1 MDWQPKNSDLAGVLR
16 RERRDDLTGLLSM
29 MDFMERADRE
39 IARGPAT
46 FLYFN
51 VENFRLMNQEY
62 GFQAG
67 NQLLV
72 RIAEALL
79 ETFGPVPMARLN
91 DDRFIV
97 MTRSTGLEE
106 HIQAVVETVDQ
117 VEARMSLAVKVG
129 IYEPPPEVQDV
140 ALIMDRAKLACDSIK
155 GIYDKR
161 CAHFTKGLE
170 TQRSLRTYIVT
181 NFYRALEEGWI
192 EVWYQP
198 EIRAATRE
206 VCGFEALARWRDPE
220 RGIISPGDFIPVLER
235 AHLIDRLD
243 LYVIQRVCSDQQK
256 SKERPGWKSSHISV
270 NLSRVDF
277 QLSNMLEEIQ
287 SICRAYD
294 VPEGYLHIEITE
306 SALNDNDEFLRH
318 EIQRFHDAG
327 FELWMDDFGSGY
339 SSLNNLKDFQFDLLK
354 IDMGFLR
361 DFDTKPQARVILE
374 AIVDMAKK
382 LGIHTLCEGV
392 ETEEQ
397 YKFLKDI
404 GCEVLQGYLFSPPV
418 PYSDEHTGEVSGSK
432 ENRLVIEGTEAED
445 YFRTIGSF
453 NVLDAD
459 PLRFSKDSWGLAIAI
474 LECRDDGSCRY
485 LYAND
490 RVREMARFVGF
501 RNLDEAI
508 RDRRHR
514 DDLMQPER
522 RFWNLVERAL
532 QSGKPESMENFI
544 NGRAY
549 SVRMVRIARD
559 EPRPA
564 ALHGRRHAPHA
575 PDLHARRP
583 LFRGRHGRKPRRRRL
598 AAARP
603 RHRPVHGRR
612 TPPLRRHVHRRQRP
626 RKLPLLLRHDD
637 RRRALPRR
645 PQRTRHRRLPRLRRA
660 HGNRRTPDVH
670 PHPLPPRRQA
680 LRPLLHAKNRQPRQ
694 RKVDE
699 RVLKTCSIVLRR
711 ACFYVRKRLRSY
723 DRKSSQGTE
732 PFLYIQP
739 PSLRG
744 DGPRERRG
752 E

>member
-1 MDWQPKNSDLAGVLR
+1 MDWQSRAADLAGVLR
-16 RERRDDLTGLLSM
+16 RERRDELTGLLAM
-29 MDFMERADRE
+29 MDFMARADRE

-117 VEARMSLAVKVG
+117 IEARMSLAVKVG
-129 IYEPPPEVQDV
+129 IYDPPPDVTDV

-256 SKERPGWKSSHISV
+256 GKERPGWKSPHISV

-354 IDMGFLR
+354 IDMEFLR

-397 YKFLKDI
+397 YAFLRSI
-404 GCEVLQGYLFSPPV
+404 GCEVLQGYLFSPPL
-418 PYSDEHTGEVSGSK
+418 PFSEEHTGEIAATKGM
-432 ENRLVIEGTEAED
+432 LLPIEDTTASD
-445 YFRTIGSF
+445 YFHTIGTF

-459 PLRFSKDSWGLAIAI
+459 PLLGPGKGKDNHFGLAI
-474 LECRDDGSCRY
+474 LECQRDGTYRH
-485 LYAND
+485 LYYNEPII
-490 RVREMARFVGF
+490 EMARIVGF
-501 RNLDEAI
+501 
-508 RDRRHR
+508 
-514 DDLMQPER
+514 QSPEDSLTSR
-522 RFWNLVERAL
+522 FSEDQKPPEKRFWDLIDRTL
-532 QSGKPESMENFI
+532 QSDKIESMENFI

-549 SVRMVRIARD
+549 SIRMVVIARD
-559 EPRPA
+559 PA
-564 ALHGRRHAPHA
+564 RGVTALAYQII
-575 PDLHARRP
+575 DLSDW
-583 LFRGRHGRKPRRRRL
+583 G
-598 AAARP
+598 
-603 RHRPVHGRR
+603 
-612 TPPLRRHVHRRQRP
+612 
-626 RKLPLLLRHDD
+626 LRHQQRFMDIAIRHMLQIYTRVDLYSEDGTAENLVVDASQQRVMDLVPFTDEGLNRYADLYIDD
-637 RRRALPRR
+637 SERENFLAFYDMDTVEARSSA
-645 PQRTRHRRLPRLRRA
+645 A
-660 HGNRRTPDVH
+660 HNDHISAVFLVH
-670 PHPLPPRRQA
+670 DELA
-680 LRPLLHAKNRQPRQ
+680 LRPEPQMFTLIPFCLEGKRYALSC
-694 RKVDE
+694 V
-699 RVLKTCSIVLRR
+699 RR
-711 ACFYVRKRLRSY
+711 IDNF
-723 DRKSSQGTE
+723 D
-732 PFLYIQP
+732 
-739 PSLRG
+739 
-744 DGPRERRG
+744 RERSTEG
-752 E
+752 F

>member
-1 MDWQPKNSDLAGVLR
+1 MDWQPKNADLAGVLR
-16 RERRDDLTGLLSM
+16 RERRDDLTGLRSM

-117 VEARMSLAVKVG
+117 IEARMSLAVKVG
-129 IYEPPPEVQDV
+129 IYDPPPDVTDV

-256 SKERPGWKSSHISV
+256 GKERPGWKSSHISV

-404 GCEVLQGYLFSPPV
+404 GCEILQGYLFSPPV

-459 PLRFSKDSWGLAIAI
+459 PLRFSKDSWGLA
-474 LECRDDGSCRY
+474 L
-485 LYAND
+485 
-490 RVREMARFVGF
+490 
-501 RNLDEAI
+501 
-508 RDRRHR
+508 
-514 DDLMQPER
+514 
-522 RFWNLVERAL
+522 W
-532 QSGKPESMENFI
+532 
-544 NGRAY
+544 
-549 SVRMVRIARD
+549 
-559 EPRPA
+559 
-564 ALHGRRHAPHA
+564 
-575 PDLHARRP
+575 
-583 LFRGRHGRKPRRRRL
+583 RKPSGI
-598 AAARP
+598 AATGTTSCSPSGASGTSSSAHSRAASRNRWKTSSTAAPTASAWCASPATNRAASPRSPTRSSTSPTGASSTSSASWTSPCATCSRSTRASTSIPRTARP
-603 RHRPVHGRR
+603 KTSSL
-612 TPPLRRHVHRRQRP
+612 TPRSSASSTSSRSQ
-626 RKLPLLLRHDD
+626 
-637 RRRALPRR
+637 
-645 PQRTRHRRLPRLRRA
+645 TRDSA
-660 HGNRRTPDVH
+660 ATPTCTSTTKT
-670 PHPLPPRRQA
+670 
-680 LRPLLHAKNRQPRQ
+680 AK
-694 RKVDE
+694 
-699 RVLKTCSIVLRR
+699 T
-711 ACFYVRKRLRSY
+711 
-723 DRKSSQGTE
+723 SS
-732 PFLYIQP
+732 
-739 PSLRG
+739 PSTT
-744 DGPRERRG
+744 
-752 E
+752 

>member
-117 VEARMSLAVKVG
+117 IEARMSLAVKVG
-129 IYEPPPEVQDV
+129 IYDPPPDVTDV

-235 AHLIDRLD
+235 AHLINRLD

-256 SKERPGWKSSHISV
+256 GKERPSWKSSHISV

-404 GCEVLQGYLFSPPV
+404 GCEILQGYLFSPPV
-418 PYSDEHTGEVSGSK
+418 PYFDEHTGEVSGSK
-432 ENRLVIEGTEAED
+432 ENLLVIEGTEAED

-490 RVREMARFVGF
+490 RVREMAIPDGF
-501 RNLDEAI
+501 HNLEEAI
-508 RDRRHR
+508 RDRRTGTTSCSPSGASGTSSSAHS
-514 DDLMQPER
+514 
-522 RFWNLVERAL
+522 RAA
-532 QSGKPESMENFI
+532 SRNRWKTSSTAAPTASAWCASPATN
-544 NGRAY
+544 RAA
-549 SVRMVRIARD
+549 S
-559 EPRPA
+559 PRSPTRSSTSPTGA
-564 ALHGRRHAPHA
+564 SSTSSASWTSPCATCSRSTRASTSI
-575 PDLHARRP
+575 
-583 LFRGRHGRKPRRRRL
+583 PRT
-598 AAARP
+598 ARP
-603 RHRPVHGRR
+603 KTSSS
-612 TPPLRRHVHRRQRP
+612 TPRSSASSTSSRS
-626 RKLPLLLRHDD
+626 
-637 RRRALPRR
+637 
-645 PQRTRHRRLPRLRRA
+645 RTRDSA
-660 HGNRRTPDVH
+660 ATPTCTSTTKT
-670 PHPLPPRRQA
+670 
-680 LRPLLHAKNRQPRQ
+680 AK
-694 RKVDE
+694 
-699 RVLKTCSIVLRR
+699 T
-711 ACFYVRKRLRSY
+711 
-723 DRKSSQGTE
+723 SS
-732 PFLYIQP
+732 
-739 PSLRG
+739 PSTT
-744 DGPRERRG
+744 
-752 E
+752 

>member
-1 MDWQPKNSDLAGVLR
+1 MDWQPKNADLAGVLR

-117 VEARMSLAVKVG
+117 IEARMSLAVKVG
-129 IYEPPPEVQDV
+129 IYDPPPDVTDV

-235 AHLIDRLD
+235 AHLINRLD

-256 SKERPGWKSSHISV
+256 GKERPSWKSSHISV

-432 ENRLVIEGTEAED
+432 ENLLVIEGTEAED

-490 RVREMARFVGF
+490 RVREMAIPDGF
-501 RNLDEAI
+501 HNLEEAI

-559 EPRPA
+559 EPRGVSAIAYQIIDLSDWGIQHQQRFMDVAMRHMLQIYTRVDLYSEDGTAENLVVDASQQRVLDIVPFTDEGLRRYADMYIDDKDRENFLSFYDMTTVEERSHA
-564 ALHGRRHAPHA
+564 ARNEHVTAVFNVYDELTNRPEPQMFTLIPFRLEGRHYV
-575 PDLHARRP
+575 LSCMRRIDN
-583 LFRGRHGRKPRRRRL
+583 LDRGRSTKG
-598 AAARP
+598 
-603 RHRPVHGRR
+603 
-612 TPPLRRHVHRRQRP
+612 
-626 RKLPLLLRHDD
+626 
-637 RRRALPRR
+637 
-645 PQRTRHRRLPRLRRA
+645 
-660 HGNRRTPDVH
+660 
-670 PHPLPPRRQA
+670 
-680 LRPLLHAKNRQPRQ
+680 
-694 RKVDE
+694 
-699 RVLKTCSIVLRR
+699 
-711 ACFYVRKRLRSY
+711 F
-723 DRKSSQGTE
+723 
-732 PFLYIQP
+732 
-739 PSLRG
+739 
-744 DGPRERRG
+744 
-752 E
+752 